1 MRAQIE
7 SKSRV
12 WWSVAFLVQRQS
24 LANHYLTTEAK
35 HQDCVS
41 TIVTII
47 CITVTIFFKDFRI
60 PCQANRNISK
70 NSKSPNTNKTWHPLN
85 VTVHWP
91 YCNLMSCKSKYE
103 ENRFNYER
111 NHICPDQQVKLT
123 LSLIQL
129 ILWKNFL
136 IRTDKHAWNNNVWN
150 RSKLKTSP
158 DMICSQLCG
167 KKLRQKG
174 FLAENTR

>member
-60 PCQANRNISK
+60 PCQANRNIILK
-70 NSKSPNTNKTWHPLN
+70 YKVQIQIKHDTH
-85 VTVHWP
+85 
-91 YCNLMSCKSKYE
+91 LM
-103 ENRFNYER
+103 
-111 NHICPDQQVKLT
+111 
-123 LSLIQL
+123 
-129 ILWKNFL
+129 
-136 IRTDKHAWNNNVWN
+136 
-150 RSKLKTSP
+150 
-158 DMICSQLCG
+158 
-167 KKLRQKG
+167 
-174 FLAENTR
+174 